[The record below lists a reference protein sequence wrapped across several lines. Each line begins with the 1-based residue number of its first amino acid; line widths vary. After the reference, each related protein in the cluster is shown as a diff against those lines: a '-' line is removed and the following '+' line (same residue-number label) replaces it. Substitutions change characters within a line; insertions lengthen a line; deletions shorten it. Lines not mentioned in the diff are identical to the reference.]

1 MIHLTNDCW
10 KKFRKDGLLFEE
22 LVGNLLALEYPGKKF
37 KKTQTTHD
45 GSRDWETSLP
55 LLNGL
60 NADIWFECKY
70 RKERLSAEEVAMT
83 LIMAYVEDAKQ
94 IIFFSYSPVNREFT
108 KKISRFSERSKI
120 SVSIYDDTTLETMI
134 IRHWNE
140 LDTDYYFP
148 DVKPKMDYP
157 VLKGITACYEVYQND
172 QLISCH
178 KTKDLPVVR
187 FNDILTIRIILFSHD
202 SEDEQIVILST
213 KPKEELYFLICN
225 ESFNSA
231 CNQKSIAVPHNGI
244 TSFSIQLKPRCFGSA
259 MKLPTIFLEWG
270 NEKRI
275 IRPGA
280 VECQW
285 LAEAPLIGQAFHDIV
300 YTQGQFMRN
309 HLFTVSQITGHSGVG
324 KSRLLHEIK
333 TQAYIL
339 GKQFFFVD
347 NDLKKIDYYLFV
359 RKLVSLL
366 EGLPELSACK
376 NVNALGLDASNIAT
390 QILYSET
397 YLSNIS
403 EVELANYLYSRMKE
417 KEIWLILDNVQWM
430 DERTLKLLNLFLE
443 YAGQNSD
450 SGILMVFNQ
459 DYIYSGSQVDQLL
472 KNIQAYSAQH
482 PESVRSEEI
491 KGFTY
496 PDALAYLQE
505 CLTYHPQS
513 DTDELD
519 YEQTLTKV
527 IDHCGTQ
534 PFFLQNMLVYLSQ
547 KHVLERTDKT
557 SFYLTSIQDFWK
569 CVQEIPQSV
578 IALLERRIQLTSV
591 HFESIGQQ
599 KMFQDVCAV
608 LSFCGTIPGILCREL
623 FGKFP
628 IMKELMKL
636 GILHA
641 ENNGNIS
648 FYHQYFEQYFKQV
661 YPLEFLP
668 SKLLEGFCIAI
679 DKRHIQESMLESY
692 FLAQYTLGTCEQALL
707 IKMMEKLVNWDI
719 LPRLSSA
726 VKKAVFFQLENN
738 SEQLPDGLVASCYS
752 AMCFMT
758 ANREGI
764 QEACYYYEK
773 CYSDLIV
780 GNKGYITHRN
790 IIFPVIREYL
800 LSLGNLN
807 HNQEVL
813 DRANKLLPYSSTS
826 AEYCAI
832 REILCISNYAIGQTE
847 KAIHEIKDAIQN
859 SSTDEEQIGY
869 IQEYGRAYYFAPNAY
884 QYRMQIS
891 EQLDKAFSVYRSKER
906 KITISSDI
914 PSLQRDIS
922 VWLNAGISDLIQG
935 RMEEAEQK
943 MHYLTRYLD
952 HTQMPFY
959 EIKIRFFKAMVLLL
973 RDVAHRTHG
982 FSHSEICKL
991 LNQAS
996 DICVVYYNMQ
1006 DYPICFYLR
1015 ASAQLHAG
1023 LYEEAVD
1030 NYKKTCFILQKHIE
1044 NAQEE
1049 CIWSYFYED
1058 MALRF
1063 SQMHEEFP
1071 QEILQKI
1078 HSKKL
1083 REKIRKLANC
1093 NSPEDEIYQC
1103 DRSPISYGNSPWGLP
1118 KI

>member
-1 MIHLTNDCW
+1 MIYLINDCW
-10 KKFRKDGLLFEE
+10 KKFKKDGLLFEK
-22 LVGNLLALEYPGKKF
+22 LVGDLLTLEYPGKKF

-45 GSRDWETSLP
+45 GNRDWETSMP
-55 LLNGL
+55 LLHGL
-60 NADIWFECKY
+60 NVDIWFECKY

-108 KKISRFSERSKI
+108 KKISRFSERSRI
-120 SVSIYDDTTLETMI
+120 SVSIYDDVTLEAMI
-134 IRHWNE
+134 IRHWKE
-140 LDTDYYFP
+140 LDTNYYFP
-148 DVKPKMDYP
+148 NVKPKMDYP
-157 VLKGITACYEVYQND
+157 ILKGITACYEVYQND

-178 KTKDLPVVR
+178 KKKDLPVVR
-187 FNDILTIRIILFSHD
+187 FNDILTIRIILFSHN
-202 SEDEQIVILST
+202 SEDEQTVILST
-213 KPKEELYFLICN
+213 KPEEELHFWICN
-225 ESFNSA
+225 ESFNSS
-231 CNQKSIAVPHNGI
+231 CNQKSIVVPHNGI
-244 TSFSIQLKPRCFGSA
+244 SSFSIQLKSRCFGSV

-270 NEKRI
+270 NEREI

-285 LAEAPLIGQAFHDIV
+285 LAEAPLIGQAFHDIM
-300 YTQGQFMRN
+300 YTQGQFMRS
-309 HLFTVSQITGHSGVG
+309 HLFTISQISGHSGVG

-339 GKQFFFVD
+339 GKQCFFLD
-347 NDLKKIDYYLFV
+347 NDIKKTDYSLFV

-366 EGLPELSACK
+366 EGLPELSETK
-376 NVNALGLDASNIAT
+376 DMNIFGLDASNIAT
-390 QILYSET
+390 QILYNET
-397 YLSNIS
+397 YLSQIS
-403 EVELANYLYSRMKE
+403 EAELIHYLYSRMIE
-417 KEIWLILDNVQWM
+417 KEIWLVLDNVQWM
-430 DERTLKLLNLFLE
+430 DEKTLKLLELFLE
-443 YAGQNSD
+443 YAGQNSS
-450 SGILMVFNQ
+450 SGIFMAFNQ
-459 DYIYSGSQVDQLL
+459 DYIYSGSQVDQFL
-472 KNIQAYSAQH
+472 KNIQTYSSQY
-482 PESVRSEEI
+482 PESVRSDEI
-491 KGFTY
+491 EGFAY
-496 PDALAYLQE
+496 QDALTYLQE
-505 CLTYHPQS
+505 CLTYQPQS
-513 DTDELD
+513 NTDELD

-534 PFFLQNMLVYLSQ
+534 PFFLQNMLIYLSQ
-547 KHVLERTDKT
+547 KHVLDRTDKT

-569 CVQEIPQSV
+569 CVQEIPRSV
-578 IALLERRIQLTSV
+578 IMLLEKRIQLVSA
-591 HFESIGQQ
+591 HFETIGQQ
-599 KMFQDVCAV
+599 KMFQDVCAI

-623 FGKFP
+623 FGEFP
-628 IMKELMKL
+628 IKKELIKL
-636 GILHA
+636 GILNA
-641 ENNGNIS
+641 EYNGNIS
-648 FYHQYFEQYFKQV
+648 FYHQYFEQYFKQMC
-661 YPLEFLP
+661 PMEQLP
-668 SKLLEGFCIAI
+668 SQLLEDFCTAI
-679 DKRHIQESMLESY
+679 DKRFIQESMLESY
-692 FLAQYTLGTCEQALL
+692 FLAQYTLGTCEQVLL
-707 IKMMEKLVNWDI
+707 VKIMEKLVNWDV

-726 VKKAVFFQLENN
+726 VKKAVSFQLENN
-738 SEQLPDGLVASCYS
+738 SEQLPDSLVASCYS
-752 AMCFMT
+752 SMCFMT

-780 GNKGYITHRN
+780 GNKSYIVHRD
-790 IIFPVIREYL
+790 IIFPLIREYL
-800 LSLGNLN
+800 LCLGNLN
-807 HNQEVL
+807 HNQEAL
-813 DRANKLLPYSSTS
+813 ARANKLLSYSSTS

-847 KAIHEIKDAIQN
+847 NAIHEIQDAIQN
-859 SSTDEEQIGY
+859 CSTEEEQIGY
-869 IQEYGRAYYFAPNAY
+869 IQEYGRSYYFAPNAY

-891 EQLDKAFSVYRSKER
+891 EQLDKAFSIYHSKKRE
-906 KITISSDI
+906 ITFSSDI

-922 VWLNAGISDLIQG
+922 VWLNSGISDLIQG
-935 RMEEAEQK
+935 RMETAEQK
-943 MHYLTRYLD
+943 MHYLTKYLD

-973 RDVAHRTHG
+973 RDMAHKTPG

-1015 ASAQLHAG
+1015 ASAQLYAG
-1023 LYEEAVD
+1023 LYKDAID
-1030 NYKKTCFILQKHIE
+1030 SYKKTCVILQNHIG

-1063 SQMHEEFP
+1063 VQMQEKIP

-1083 REKIRKLANC
+1083 REKIKNLASC
-1093 NSPEDEIYQC
+1093 NFPEDEIFQC
-1103 DRSPISYGNSPWGLP
+1103 DRSPILYDNGPWGLP